1 MKLVL
6 ALNAVSSQVW
16 AVILILLGIGTFW
29 LACHCSEH
37 DARTELMSTER
48 AWWAAASPCF
58 STRAKSRNRQNPK
71 SSKSFK
77 SGVETMS
84 IFSSIENAAHSF
96 AAWVEKEWK
105 KLYNEAPKLE
115 QVADTVLAYVG
126 PALQT
131 VVTLEAGGPAGAIV
145 GSVIQEAQ
153 KDLTAASG
161 LIYDFGATPSIEIGR
176 AHV

>member
-1 MKLVL
+1 
-6 ALNAVSSQVW
+6 
-16 AVILILLGIGTFW
+16 
-29 LACHCSEH
+29 
-37 DARTELMSTER
+37 
-48 AWWAAASPCF
+48 
-58 STRAKSRNRQNPK
+58 
-71 SSKSFK
+71 
-77 SGVETMS
+77 MS

-161 LIYDFGATPSIEIGR
+161 LIYDFGATPSIAGILKTVTDNLSLLLSDGHIKNAKSIAAVQRVISEINILYTAISTAIG
-176 AHV
+176 ASKAAPAAA